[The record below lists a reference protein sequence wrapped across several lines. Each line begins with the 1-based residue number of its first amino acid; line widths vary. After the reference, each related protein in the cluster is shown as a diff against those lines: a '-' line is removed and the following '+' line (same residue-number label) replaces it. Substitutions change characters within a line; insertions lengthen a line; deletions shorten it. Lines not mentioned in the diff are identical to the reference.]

1 MNENL
6 LKSNETEQTVL
17 GSILLDNDVMVI
29 ANDMLTG
36 EEFYLEAHRL
46 TYSAMREIYKNRK
59 AIDLI
64 VLADYLKDK
73 EQLEVCGG
81 IAYIS
86 SLSTIVPTTTN
97 ANYYINILLEKY
109 KNRQIYNKFNLFT
122 SGQLDSTTLMY
133 QLQKDIAYIDD
144 KMVQKDTSIN
154 SIAERALNYISE
166 SQSSNIKTG
175 ISYIDSKLGGL
186 FKGEL
191 TCIAAKSGYGK
202 TALALQIIR
211 GVIAQKK
218 KVLLISGEMTDIQ
231 IYFRMISSITGI
243 DVTKMKNRNLSQRDL
258 SKFIEAS
265 AFLNNGFLH
274 INDSINTIDGI
285 KREINRVKPDV
296 VVLDYLQILDYKGKE
311 TGEAKLAELSR
322 EMKKMTLD
330 FDISI
335 IELAQLNDEMKDVRP
350 VGDRPLRGSKQ
361 IYMDANNVIYIHRP
375 NYKEL
380 KEVIKYLGLNDEME
394 VKTKENEYKAKLS
407 EIVIAKN
414 RDGMTGYK
422 PFWYIGKILTF
433 KDKILIDSEV
443 DSNLTQQGAG
453 KELVNADER
462 IQVQNLYDI
471 QVKDKLSEVLEE
483 LNQIVLS
490 SNGSKKLVAQ
500 KFRNNLMKIN
510 SEFLSEK
517 NEILVTKLNN
527 LILHFIWNKQL
538 LETDPQSFYNKIL

>member
-6 LKSNETEQTVL
+6 LRSNETEQTVL

-46 TYSAMREIYKNRK
+46 IYSAMRNLYKNGK

-64 VLADYLKDK
+64 VLVEYLKDK
-73 EQLEVCGG
+73 VQLEACGG
-81 IAYIS
+81 IPYIT
-86 SLSTIVPTTTN
+86 SLSTIVPTTAN
-97 ANYYINILLEKY
+97 ASYYINILLEKY

-133 QLQKDIAYIDD
+133 QLQKDIADIDD
-144 KMVQKDTSIN
+144 KIVQKDTSIN

-166 SQSSNIKTG
+166 SETSNIKTG
-175 ISYIDSKLGGL
+175 IGYIDSKLGGL

-211 GVIAQKK
+211 GVISQKK

-243 DVTKMKNRNLSQRDL
+243 DITKMKNRNLGPRDL

-274 INDSINTIDGI
+274 INDSVNTIEGI

-330 FDISI
+330 FYIPI

-350 VGDRPLRGSKQ
+350 IGDRPLRGSKQ

-375 NYKEL
+375 NFKEL
-380 KEVIKYLGLNDEME
+380 KEVIKYLGLNDELE
-394 VKTKENEYKAKLS
+394 VKNKENEYKAKLS
-407 EIVIAKN
+407 EIIIAKN

-422 PFWYIGKILTF
+422 PFWYVGKILTF
-433 KDKILIDSEV
+433 KDKILVDENIFNQQEV
-443 DSNLTQQGAG
+443 EEVSVETDEIEKAQG
-453 KELVNADER
+453 
-462 IQVQNLYDI
+462 IYDI
-471 QVKDKLSEVLEE
+471 QIKDKLSKVLEE
-483 LNQIVLS
+483 LNQIILNS
-490 SNGSKKLVAQ
+490 DGSKKVVSE
-500 KFRNNLMKIN
+500 KFRNNLMKLN
-510 SEFLSEK
+510 SEYFKEQK
-517 NEILVTKLNN
+517 TELVTKLNN
-527 LILHFIWNKQL
+527 LILHFMWNQEL
-538 LETDPQSFYNKIL
+538 LDTDPQAFYNKIL